1 MILDSIRRLFGS
13 GARPNPC
20 EQALSSLQEFV
31 DGELDDAAR
40 QEVEAHFRKCTNCS
54 PHLSMEEEFRRRVQ
68 EALQKPRCP
77 DALRSRIMGLIEEE
91 KASG

>member
-1 MILDSIRRLFGS
+1 MIIDAIRRLFGGRTS
-13 GARPNPC
+13 SNPC
-20 EQALSSLQEFV
+20 EEALSRLQEFV

-40 QEVEAHFRKCTNCS
+40 ADVEAHFRACTDCS

-68 EALQKPRCP
+68 EALRRPRCP
-77 DALRSRIMGLIEEE
+77 ESLRSRITAMIEEE